1 MSNKFFINSIISLL
15 IIIYSHANA
24 NEPVDIWSIDKKES
38 ENNSVN
44 TNLDNNIS
52 DEGET
57 IVIEETLTNSIEEGE
72 ISNRRKIVGLYDPEE
87 NGFALEMWNNTD
99 PKKIF
104 ELSKKIN
111 NMDLSEDAKNIYTK
125 LLLTNSYS
133 PSKKKDEK
141 NFLDMKSD
149 WLIKFR
155 DIDLI
160 KEYLKKNVDI
170 EPNEQLTKFVLDEL
184 FAINENK
191 EACEFLEELNKN
203 FKDNYLTK
211 YSIYCLIY
219 LKKNEQ
225 ASLRYDLE
233 KELGY
238 NDPFFEKKF
247 QFLLG
252 YISNST
258 DTSEKDLLNLHLSFL
273 TNKEYKYL
281 PNDKTPKI
289 YWRYL
294 SSNNLLESTNNIDIK
309 DENQISLLEKATHR
323 GNYEEIDLL
332 NLYKRFQFSVD
343 QLLNIEGEILR
354 TSKIQSRALLYQ
366 GILLNNDPNTVTSL
380 SKLLKESFEKD
391 NIPNAFNREL
401 KKILENFKLEEL
413 SSDLTEFYS
422 KSLEQES
429 LENEIK
435 FNNKILHQS
444 KLVKYFGRE
453 SISKKKV
460 EKDLNNYLKKIKKS
474 KKNYLITKDI
484 VLIEAMVSD
493 GIEIKEEYKSLYNSK
508 ENTIP
513 TDIQVLI
520 NDQEIGMAVL
530 RLIEIIGQDKIKDL
544 GSETLYFLINALNQM
559 DIDPIRNEILYSVL
573 PLRA

>member
-1 MSNKFFINSIISLL
+1 LLSFLNSNV
-15 IIIYSHANA
+15 YA
-24 NEPVDIWSIDKKES
+24 NEPVDIWSINQKKDSNIS
-38 ENNSVN
+38 ENSNIE
-44 TNLDNNIS
+44 DNNETSDTIIIQDNSIS
-52 DEGET
+52 N
-57 IVIEETLTNSIEEGE
+57 IEENQITKK
-72 ISNRRKIVGLYDPEE
+72 RKIVGLYDPEE
-87 NGFALEMWNNTD
+87 NGFNLEMWNNTD

-111 NMDLSEDAKNIYTK
+111 KMTLSDDAKKIYTK

-133 PSKKKDEK
+133 PNEKSDEK
-141 NFLDMKSD
+141 AFLEMKAD
-149 WLIKFR
+149 WLVQFKN
-155 DIDLI
+155 IDLI
-160 KEYLKKNVDI
+160 KEYLKKNTEI
-170 EPNEQLTKFVLDEL
+170 EFNEKLTKFVLDEL
-184 FAINENK
+184 FSVNENK
-191 EACEFLEELNKN
+191 QACEFLDELNTN
-203 FKDNYLTK
+203 FEDNYLTK
-211 YSIYCLIY
+211 FSIYCLIY
-219 LKKNEQ
+219 LKKSEQ

-238 NDPFFEKKF
+238 SDPFFEKKF
-247 QFLLG
+247 QYLLG
-252 YISNST
+252 YISNSP
-258 DTSEKDLLNLHLSFL
+258 DTSEKDLLSLHLSFL

-281 PNDKTPKI
+281 PNEKTPKI

-294 SSNNLLESTNNIDIK
+294 SSNNLLQSVNKIDVE
-309 DENQISLLEKATHR
+309 DENQISLLEKATHQ
-323 GNYEEIDLL
+323 GNYQEFDLL

-343 QLLNIEGEILR
+343 QLLNIQLEIDR
-354 TSKIQSRALLYQ
+354 ISNIRSRALLYQ
-366 GILLNNDPNTVTSL
+366 GILLNDDPNTVTKL

-391 NIPNAFNREL
+391 QISNAFNIEL
-401 KKILENFKLEEL
+401 KKILKNFNLEEI

-422 KSLEQES
+422 KSTEQES
-429 LENEIK
+429 LDNDIK

-444 KLVKYFGRE
+444 KLVKYFDKE
-453 SISKKKV
+453 SVSIKKI

-484 VLIEAMVSD
+484 ILIEAMVSD
-493 GIEIKEEYKSLYNSK
+493 GVEIKEDYKNLYGTK

-559 DIDPIRNEILYSVL
+559 NIDPIRNEILYSVL

>member
-1 MSNKFFINSIISLL
+1 MLSKFFINTIIFFLL
-15 IIIYSHANA
+15 IFNQFVYA
-24 NEPVDIWSIDKKES
+24 NEPVDIWSVDKKQDENVTVNSNIQNNENTS
-38 ENNSVN
+38 EIIIQDNS
-44 TNLDNNIS
+44 IS
-52 DEGET
+52 
-57 IVIEETLTNSIEEGE
+57 NIEEGK
-72 ISNRRKIVGLYDPEE
+72 ILSKRKIVGLYDPEE
-87 NGFALEMWNNTD
+87 NGFVLDMWNNTD
-99 PKKIF
+99 PKKIY

-111 NMDLSEDAKNIYTK
+111 NMKLSEDAKNIYTK

-133 PSKKKDEK
+133 PKEESDEK
-141 NFLDMKSD
+141 AFLAMKSD

-155 DIDLI
+155 NTDLI
-160 KEYLKKNVDI
+160 KEYLKKNINI
-170 EPNEQLTKFVLDEL
+170 ENEQLTKFVLDEL

-191 EACEFLEELNKN
+191 QACELLDELNTN

-211 YSIYCLIY
+211 FSIYCLIY
-219 LKKNEQ
+219 LKKNEK

-247 QFLLG
+247 QYLLG

-258 DTSEKDLLNLHLSFL
+258 ATSEKDLLNLHLSYI
-273 TNKEYKYL
+273 TNKEYRYL
-281 PNDKTPKI
+281 PNDKTPKLF
-289 YWRYL
+289 WRYL
-294 SSNNLLESTNNIDIK
+294 SSNNLLESVNNIDIE
-309 DENQISLLEKATHR
+309 DENQISLLEKATHQ
-323 GNYEEIDLL
+323 GNYEELDLL

-343 QLLNIEGEILR
+343 QLLNIELEIQKV
-354 TSKIQSRALLYQ
+354 SKIQSRALLYQ
-366 GILLNNDPNTVTSL
+366 GILLNKDPNIVINF
-380 SKLLKESFEKD
+380 SKLLKDSFKKD
-391 NIPNAFNREL
+391 NIPNAFNSEL
-401 KKILENFKLEEL
+401 KKILKNFKIDEL
-413 SSDLTEFYS
+413 SSELTEFYS
-422 KSLEQES
+422 KSLEE
-429 LENEIK
+429 ENFNNDIK

-444 KLVKYFGRE
+444 KLVNYFGKE
-453 SISKKKV
+453 KISNKKI

-484 VLIEAMVSD
+484 ILIEAMVSD
-493 GIEIKEEYKSLYNSK
+493 GIEIKDEYKNLYESK

-530 RLIEIIGQDKIKDL
+530 RLIEIIGQDKINDL

-559 DIDPIRNEILYSVL
+559 NIDPIRNEILYNVL

>member
-1 MSNKFFINSIISLL
+1 MLNKLFINIYIFHLL
-15 IIIYSHANA
+15 IFFSYVNA
-24 NEPVDIWSIDKKES
+24 NEPVDIWNIEKKNKENISINSNS
-38 ENNSVN
+38 ENQNEAS
-44 TNLDNNIS
+44 
-52 DEGET
+52 ET
-57 IVIEETLTNSIEEGE
+57 IVIQDNSVGDIEQGE
-72 ISNRRKIVGLYDPEE
+72 ILSKRKIVGLYDPEE
-87 NGFALEMWNNTD
+87 NGLNLEMWNNTD

-111 NMDLSEDAKNIYTK
+111 SMELSNDAKSIYTK

-133 PSKKKDEK
+133 PKNESDEK
-141 NFLDMKSD
+141 TFLKMKSD

-184 FAINENK
+184 FAINEK
-191 EACEFLEELNKN
+191 KQACEFLEELDKN

-238 NDPFFEKKF
+238 NEPFFEEKF
-247 QFLLG
+247 QYLLG
-252 YISNST
+252 YTSNSLT
-258 DTSEKDLLNLHLSFL
+258 TSEKDLLNLHLSFE
-273 TNKEYKYL
+273 TNKEYKYS

-289 YWRYL
+289 YWTYL
-294 SSNNLLESTNNIDIK
+294 SSNNLLENINNIDIE
-309 DENQISLLEKATHR
+309 DENQISLIEKATHL
-323 GNYEEIDLL
+323 GNYKETDLL
-332 NLYKRFQFSVD
+332 NLYKRFQFSID
-343 QLLNIEGEILR
+343 QLLNIEEEIQR
-354 TSKIQSRALLYQ
+354 ISKIQSRALLYQ
-366 GILLNNDPNTVTSL
+366 GILLNKDSNTVVNL
-380 SKLLKESFEKD
+380 SKLLKENLEKE
-391 NIPNAFNREL
+391 NISNAFNKEL
-401 KKILENFKLEEL
+401 KKILKNYKSEEL
-413 SSDLTEFYS
+413 SSDLTDFHSEI
-422 KSLEQES
+422 LEQES
-429 LENEIK
+429 FNDEIK

-444 KLVKYFGRE
+444 KLVKYFGKE
-453 SISKKKV
+453 NISNKKV
-460 EKDLNNYLKKIKKS
+460 EKDLNNFLKKIKKS

-484 VLIEAMVSD
+484 ILIEAMASD
-493 GIEIKEEYKSLYNSK
+493 GIEIKDEYKNLYDAK
-508 ENTIP
+508 ENSIP

>member
-1 MSNKFFINSIISLL
+1 MIFNQLV
-15 IIIYSHANA
+15 YA
-24 NEPVDIWSIDKKES
+24 NEPVDIWSVDKKQDENVTVNSNIQNNENTS
-38 ENNSVN
+38 EIIIQDNS
-44 TNLDNNIS
+44 IS
-52 DEGET
+52 
-57 IVIEETLTNSIEEGE
+57 NIEEGQ
-72 ISNRRKIVGLYDPEE
+72 ILSKRKIVGLYDPEE
-87 NGFALEMWNNTD
+87 NGFVLDMWNNTD
-99 PKKIF
+99 PKKIY

-111 NMDLSEDAKNIYTK
+111 NMKLSEDAKNIYTK

-133 PSKKKDEK
+133 PKEESDEK
-141 NFLDMKSD
+141 AFLAMKSD

-155 DIDLI
+155 NTDLI
-160 KEYLKKNVDI
+160 KEYLKKNINI
-170 EPNEQLTKFVLDEL
+170 ENEQLTKFVLDEL

-191 EACEFLEELNKN
+191 QACELLDELNTN

-211 YSIYCLIY
+211 FSIYCLIY
-219 LKKNEQ
+219 LKKNEK

-247 QFLLG
+247 QYLLG

-258 DTSEKDLLNLHLSFL
+258 ATSEKDLLNLHLSYI
-273 TNKEYKYL
+273 TNKEYRYL
-281 PNDKTPKI
+281 PNDKTPKLF
-289 YWRYL
+289 WRYL
-294 SSNNLLESTNNIDIK
+294 SSNNLLESVNNIDIE
-309 DENQISLLEKATHR
+309 DENQISLLEKATHQ
-323 GNYEEIDLL
+323 GNYEELDLL

-343 QLLNIEGEILR
+343 QLLNIELEIQKV
-354 TSKIQSRALLYQ
+354 SKIQSRALLYQ
-366 GILLNNDPNTVTSL
+366 GILLYKDPNIVINF
-380 SKLLKESFEKD
+380 SKLLKDSFKKD
-391 NIPNAFNREL
+391 NIPNAFNSEL
-401 KKILENFKLEEL
+401 KKILKNFKIDEL
-413 SSDLTEFYS
+413 SSELTEFYS
-422 KSLEQES
+422 KSLEE
-429 LENEIK
+429 ENFNNDIK

-444 KLVKYFGRE
+444 KLVNYFGKE
-453 SISKKKV
+453 KISNKKI

-484 VLIEAMVSD
+484 ILIEAMVSD
-493 GIEIKEEYKSLYNSK
+493 GIEIKDEYKNLYESK

-530 RLIEIIGQDKIKDL
+530 RLIEIIGQDKINDL

-559 DIDPIRNEILYSVL
+559 NIDPIRNEILYNVL

>member
-1 MSNKFFINSIISLL
+1 LSNKFFINSIISLL
-15 IIIYSHANA
+15 LIIYSHTNA

-44 TNLDNNIS
+44 TNLDNNIN
-52 DEGET
+52 DETET
-57 IVIEETLTNSIEEGE
+57 IVIEENLTNSIEEGE
-72 ISNRRKIVGLYDPEE
+72 ITNKRKIVGLYDPEE

-141 NFLDMKSD
+141 NFLDMKSN

-184 FAINENK
+184 FAINEK
-191 EACEFLEELNKN
+191 KQACKFLEELNTN

-219 LKKNEQ
+219 LKKYEQ

-281 PNDKTPKI
+281 PNDKTSKL

-294 SSNNLLESTNNIDIK
+294 SSNNLLESTNNIDIE
-309 DENQISLLEKATHR
+309 DENQISLLEKATHQ

-422 KSLEQES
+422 KNLEEVS

-444 KLVKYFGRE
+444 KLVKYFGKDN
-453 SISKKKV
+453 ISMKKI

-493 GIEIKEEYKSLYNSK
+493 GIEIKEEYKNLYNSK

>member
-1 MSNKFFINSIISLL
+1 MLNKFFINIILSLSL
-15 IIIYSHANA
+15 VIFSYANA
-24 NEPVDIWSIDKKES
+24 NEPVDIWSIDKKKN

-44 TNLDNNIS
+44 TNLDNDR
-52 DEGET
+52 DEPEK
-57 IVIEETLTNSIEEGE
+57 IVVQENLTNNIEEGE
-72 ISNRRKIVGLYDPEE
+72 ITNRKKIVGLYDPEE

-99 PKKIF
+99 PNKIF

-111 NMDLSEDAKNIYTK
+111 NMKLSNDAKNIYTK
-125 LLLTNSYS
+125 LLLTNSYP

-141 NFLDMKSD
+141 NFLDMKSE

-184 FAINENK
+184 FAINQK
-191 EACEFLEELNKN
+191 KQACEFLEELNTN
-203 FKDNYLTK
+203 FKDDYLTK

-238 NDPFFEKKF
+238 SDPFFEKKF
-247 QFLLG
+247 QFFLG
-252 YISNST
+252 YISNSP
-258 DTSEKDLLNLHLSFL
+258 DTSEKDLLNLHLSFI
-273 TNKEYKYL
+273 TNKEYKYV

-294 SSNNLLESTNNIDIK
+294 SSNNLLESTNNIDIE
-309 DENQISLLEKATHR
+309 DENQIFLLEKATHQ

-343 QLLNIEGEILR
+343 QLLNIEGEIMR
-354 TSKIQSRALLYQ
+354 ISKIKTRALLYQ
-366 GILLNNDPNTVTSL
+366 GILLNKDPNTVINL

-391 NIPNAFNREL
+391 NIPNAFNTEL
-401 KKILENFKLEEL
+401 KKILENFKIEEL
-413 SSDLTEFYS
+413 SSNLTEFYV
-422 KSLEQES
+422 KSLEQED
-429 LENEIK
+429 LEKEIK

-444 KLVKYFGRE
+444 KLVKYF
-453 SISKKKV
+453 SKDNISVKKI

-484 VLIEAMVSD
+484 ILIEAMVSD
-493 GIEIKEEYKSLYNSK
+493 GIEIKEEYKNLYNSK
-508 ENTIP
+508 ESTIP

-559 DIDPIRNEILYSVL
+559 NIDPIRNEILYSVL

>member
-1 MSNKFFINSIISLL
+1 MIFNQLV
-15 IIIYSHANA
+15 YA
-24 NEPVDIWSIDKKES
+24 NEPVDIWSVDKKQDENVTVNSNIQNNENTS
-38 ENNSVN
+38 EIIIQDNS
-44 TNLDNNIS
+44 IS
-52 DEGET
+52 
-57 IVIEETLTNSIEEGE
+57 NIEEGQ
-72 ISNRRKIVGLYDPEE
+72 ILSKRKIVGLYDPEE
-87 NGFALEMWNNTD
+87 NGFVLDMWNNTD
-99 PKKIF
+99 PKKIY

-111 NMDLSEDAKNIYTK
+111 NMKLSEDAKNIYTK

-133 PSKKKDEK
+133 PKEESDEK
-141 NFLDMKSD
+141 AFLAMKSD

-155 DIDLI
+155 NTDLI
-160 KEYLKKNVDI
+160 KEYLKKNINI
-170 EPNEQLTKFVLDEL
+170 ENEKLTKFVLDEL

-191 EACEFLEELNKN
+191 QACELLDELNTN

-211 YSIYCLIY
+211 FSIYCLIY
-219 LKKNEQ
+219 LKKNEK

-247 QFLLG
+247 QYLLG

-258 DTSEKDLLNLHLSFL
+258 ATSEKDLLNLHLSYI
-273 TNKEYKYL
+273 TNKEYRYL
-281 PNDKTPKI
+281 PNDKTPKLF
-289 YWRYL
+289 WRYL
-294 SSNNLLESTNNIDIK
+294 SSNNLLESVNNIDIE
-309 DENQISLLEKATHR
+309 DENQISLLEKATHQ
-323 GNYEEIDLL
+323 GNYEELDLL

-343 QLLNIEGEILR
+343 QLLNIELEIQKI
-354 TSKIQSRALLYQ
+354 SKIQSRALLYQ
-366 GILLNNDPNTVTSL
+366 GILLNKDPNIVINF
-380 SKLLKESFEKD
+380 SKLLKDSFKKD
-391 NIPNAFNREL
+391 NIPNAFNSEL
-401 KKILENFKLEEL
+401 KKILKNFKIDEL
-413 SSDLTEFYS
+413 SSELTEFYS
-422 KSLEQES
+422 KILEE
-429 LENEIK
+429 ENFNNDIK

-444 KLVKYFGRE
+444 KLVNYFGKE
-453 SISKKKV
+453 KISNKKI

-484 VLIEAMVSD
+484 ILIEAMISD
-493 GIEIKEEYKSLYNSK
+493 GIEIKDEYKNLYESK

-530 RLIEIIGQDKIKDL
+530 RLIEIIGQDKINDL

-559 DIDPIRNEILYSVL
+559 NIDPIRNEILYNVL

>member
-1 MSNKFFINSIISLL
+1 MLNRLFIN
-15 IIIYSHANA
+15 IIILILSILCPYVYA
-24 NEPVDIWSIDKKES
+24 NEPVDIWSINKKKDSNVS
-38 ENNSVN
+38 EIS
-44 TNLDNNIS
+44 DIDDSNNIS
-52 DEGET
+52 ESIIIQDNSIT
-57 IVIEETLTNSIEEGE
+57 NIEEDQIKTK
-72 ISNRRKIVGLYDPEE
+72 RKIVGLYDPQE
-87 NGFALEMWNNTD
+87 NGFNLEMWSNTD

-111 NMDLSEDAKNIYTK
+111 NMTLSEDAKNIYTK

-133 PSKKKDEK
+133 PIKKSDEK
-141 NFLDMKSD
+141 SFLDMKSD
-149 WLIKFR
+149 WLIKSGNT
-155 DIDLI
+155 DLI
-160 KEYLKKNVDI
+160 KEYLLKNIDI
-170 EPNEQLTKFVLDEL
+170 EPNEQLTKFLVDEL
-184 FAINENK
+184 FSINENK
-191 EACEFLEELNKN
+191 QACEFLDELNAN

-211 YSIYCLIY
+211 FSIYCHIY

-238 NDPFFEKKF
+238 SDPFFEKKF
-247 QFLLG
+247 QYLLG
-252 YISNST
+252 YISDSSE
-258 DTSEKDLLNLHLSFL
+258 TSDKDLLNLHLSFI

-281 PNDKTPKI
+281 PNDKTSKL

-294 SSNNLLESTNNIDIK
+294 SSNNLLESVNNLDIE
-309 DENQISLLEKATHR
+309 DENQISLLEKATHQ
-323 GNYEEIDLL
+323 GNYLEIDLL

-343 QLLNIEGEILR
+343 QLLNIELEIQR
-354 TSKIQSRALLYQ
+354 ISKIKSRALLYQ
-366 GILLNNDPNTVTSL
+366 GILLNKEPNTVIKL
-380 SKLLKESFEKD
+380 SKLLKESFIKD
-391 NIPNAFNREL
+391 EIPNAFSNEL
-401 KKILENFKLEEL
+401 RNILNNFELNEL

-422 KSLEQES
+422 RSMKQEDI
-429 LENEIK
+429 NRDIK
-435 FNNKILHQS
+435 FDNKILHQS
-444 KLVKYFGRE
+444 KLVKYFGKE
-453 SISKKKV
+453 NVSNKKI

-484 VLIEAMVSD
+484 ILIEAMVSD
-493 GIEIKEEYKSLYNSK
+493 GIEVKEEYKILYNSK

-530 RLIEIIGQDKIKDL
+530 RLIEIIGQDKVKDL

-559 DIDPIRNEILYSVL
+559 NIDPIRNEILYNVL

>member
-1 MSNKFFINSIISLL
+1 MLNKFFINIIISILL
-15 IIIYSHANA
+15 IIYSHTSA
-24 NEPVDIWSIDKKES
+24 NEPVDIWSIEKKKS

-52 DEGET
+52 DET
-57 IVIEETLTNSIEEGE
+57 ETLVIKENLVNSVEEGE
-72 ISNRRKIVGLYDPEE
+72 ITNKKKIVGLYDPEE
-87 NGFALEMWNNTD
+87 NGFVLEMWNNTD

-133 PSKKKDEK
+133 PSKKIDEK

-149 WLIKFR
+149 WLIKYR

-170 EPNEQLTKFVLDEL
+170 EPNEKLTKFVLDEL
-184 FAINENK
+184 FAINEK
-191 EACEFLEELNKN
+191 KQACEFLEELNTN
-203 FKDNYLTK
+203 FKDNYLKK
-211 YSIYCLIY
+211 Y
-219 LKKNEQ
+219 EQ

-258 DTSEKDLLNLHLSFL
+258 DTSEKDLLNLHLSYL

-294 SSNNLLESTNNIDIK
+294 SSNNLLESTNNIDIE

-354 TSKIQSRALLYQ
+354 ISKIQSRALLYQ
-366 GILLNNDPNTVTSL
+366 GILLNNDPNTVTNL

-391 NIPNAFNREL
+391 SIPNAFNREL

-453 SISKKKV
+453 SISKKKI

-559 DIDPIRNEILYSVL
+559 NIDPIRNEILYSVL

>member
-1 MSNKFFINSIISLL
+1 MLNKFFINVVIFLFSTLCL
-15 IIIYSHANA
+15 YVYA
-24 NEPVDIWSIDKKES
+24 NEPVDIWNIDKKKDSNIS
-38 ENNSVN
+38 EI
-44 TNLDNNIS
+44 TNIEEKNNIS
-52 DEGET
+52 ESIIIQDNLIT
-57 IVIEETLTNSIEEGE
+57 NVEEDQIKTK
-72 ISNRRKIVGLYDPEE
+72 RKIVGLYDPQE
-87 NGFALEMWNNTD
+87 NGFNLEMWNNTD

-141 NFLDMKSD
+141 NFLDMKSN

-184 FAINENK
+184 FAINEK
-191 EACEFLEELNKN
+191 KQACKFLEELNTN

-219 LKKNEQ
+219 LKKYEQ

-281 PNDKTPKI
+281 PNDKTSKL

-294 SSNNLLESTNNIDIK
+294 SSNNLLESTNNIDIE
-309 DENQISLLEKATHR
+309 DENQISLLEKATHQ

-422 KSLEQES
+422 KNLEEVS

-444 KLVKYFGRE
+444 KLVKYFGKDN
-453 SISKKKV
+453 ISMKKI

-493 GIEIKEEYKSLYNSK
+493 GIEIKEEYKNLYNSK

>member
-1 MSNKFFINSIISLL
+1 MLSFLNSNV
-15 IIIYSHANA
+15 YA
-24 NEPVDIWSIDKKES
+24 NEPVDIWSINQKKDSNIS
-38 ENNSVN
+38 ENSNIE
-44 TNLDNNIS
+44 DNNETSDTIIIQDNSIS
-52 DEGET
+52 N
-57 IVIEETLTNSIEEGE
+57 IEENQITKK
-72 ISNRRKIVGLYDPEE
+72 RKIVGLYDPEE
-87 NGFALEMWNNTD
+87 NGFNLEMWNNTD

-111 NMDLSEDAKNIYTK
+111 KMTLSDDAKKIYTK

-133 PSKKKDEK
+133 PNEKSDEK
-141 NFLDMKSD
+141 AFLEMKAD
-149 WLIKFR
+149 WLVQFKN
-155 DIDLI
+155 IDLI
-160 KEYLKKNVDI
+160 KEYLKKNTEI
-170 EPNEQLTKFVLDEL
+170 EFNEKLTKFVLDEL
-184 FAINENK
+184 FSVNENK
-191 EACEFLEELNKN
+191 QACEFLDELNTN
-203 FKDNYLTK
+203 FEDNYLTK
-211 YSIYCLIY
+211 FSIYCLIY
-219 LKKNEQ
+219 LKKSEQ

-238 NDPFFEKKF
+238 SDPFFEKKF
-247 QFLLG
+247 QYLLG
-252 YISNST
+252 YISNSP
-258 DTSEKDLLNLHLSFL
+258 DTSEKDLLSLHLSFL

-281 PNDKTPKI
+281 PNEKTPKI

-294 SSNNLLESTNNIDIK
+294 SSNNLLQSVNKIDVE
-309 DENQISLLEKATHR
+309 DENQISLLEKATHQ
-323 GNYEEIDLL
+323 GNYQEFDLL

-343 QLLNIEGEILR
+343 QLLNIQLEIDR
-354 TSKIQSRALLYQ
+354 ISNIRSRALLYQ
-366 GILLNNDPNTVTSL
+366 GILLNDDPNTVTKL

-391 NIPNAFNREL
+391 QISNAFNIEL
-401 KKILENFKLEEL
+401 KKILKNFNLEEI

-422 KSLEQES
+422 KSTEQES
-429 LENEIK
+429 LDNDIK

-444 KLVKYFGRE
+444 KLVKYFDKE
-453 SISKKKV
+453 SVSIKKI

-484 VLIEAMVSD
+484 ILIEAMVSD
-493 GIEIKEEYKSLYNSK
+493 GVEIKEDYKNLYGTK

-559 DIDPIRNEILYSVL
+559 NIDPIRNEILYSVL